1 MFLNII
7 WSPGHKPCS
16 IHLENR
22 SQASLFFFQEAP
34 LPLGSRVKTKLRI
47 NPKTAPDNETWMLR
61 MEVALARVPSCTD
74 APGFHTATP
83 RGSVLCRFPYSRS
96 SLTLKAG
103 RALVRICSRRP
114 RKRPPP
120 SAGFVCTHQLRVSI
134 SDNVQLLREVTSCDD
149 ENRWGPSAAAATE
162 RDSGTH

>member
-1 MFLNII
+1 MLLD
-7 WSPGHKPCS
+7 STPP
-16 IHLENR
+16 
-22 SQASLFFFQEAP
+22 
-34 LPLGSRVKTKLRI
+34 PLG
-47 NPKTAPDNETWMLR
+47 
-61 MEVALARVPSCTD
+61 
-74 APGFHTATP
+74 
-83 RGSVLCRFPYSRS
+83 GSVLCRFPYSRS

-103 RALVRICSRRP
+103 CALVRLCSRRP

-120 SAGFVCTHQLRVSI
+120 PAGFLCAHQLRFSI